1 MQKWESLVE
10 DGNMLRKEIK
20 NIAREYDVDWD
31 ETVDEKHE
39 KVKQVLKEVREEKKS
54 KKEDKKKKEDDD
66 D

>member
-1 MQKWESLVE
+1 
-10 DGNMLRKEIK
+10 MLRKEIK

-39 KVKQVLKEVREEKKS
+39 KVTEVLKEVREEKKS

-66 D
+66 DDD